1 MSERPHWDREG
12 KDWPNRAASRFEK
25 AGGLRW
31 HVQILGA
38 GPVVLLIHGTGAAT
52 HSWRGV
58 LPLLAEHFTVVAPD
72 LPGHGFSEL
81 PPAALLSLPGMAK
94 ALAALLESLGLEPAL
109 CVGHSAGAAIGARL
123 CLDARFAPTGLVAL
137 NGALLPLRG
146 LAGRFFSPAAKLLAS
161 VPLVPA
167 LVAWRAKDRTAI
179 ERLMAETGSRL
190 DPVGIELYR
199 RLMASP
205 RHVEGTIG
213 MMANWNLD
221 EFVRD
226 LPKLETKLALVVGA
240 NDRTV
245 LPRDAQRIK
254 LLLPHATLEIQTGLG
269 HLAHEEDP
277 SASTAAILR
286 FAEAWG
292 V

>member
-12 KDWPNRAASRFEK
+12 QDWPNRAASRFEK

-31 HVQILGA
+31 HVQIQGS
-38 GPVVLLIHGTGAAT
+38 GPAVLLVHGTGAAT

-58 LPLLAEHFTVVAPD
+58 LPLLAQHFTVVAPD
-72 LPGHGFSEL
+72 LPGHGFTEL
-81 PPAALLSLPGMAK
+81 PPAGLLSLPGMAK
-94 ALAALLESLGLEPAL
+94 ALAVLLDSLALEPAL

-123 CLDARFAPTGLVAL
+123 CLDGRIAPAGLVAL

-146 LAGRFFSPAAKLLAS
+146 FAGRYFSPAAKLLAALPM
-161 VPLVPA
+161 VPS
-167 LVAWRAKDRTAI
+167 LVAWRAKDRAAI

-221 EFVRD
+221 AFVRD
-226 LPKLETKLALVVGA
+226 LPKLRTALALVVGA
-240 NDRTV
+240 NDRTI
-245 LPRDAQRIK
+245 PPHDAQRVK
-254 LLLPHATLEIQTGLG
+254 LLLPHATIETQAGLG

-277 SASTAAILR
+277 ATNAAAILR
-286 FAEAWG
+286 YANAWG